1 MRDLFIPEIVEFL
14 FFMFVVMWWAIYTG
28 MKEDKNG

>member
-14 FFMFVVMWWAIYTG
+14 LWMFTVIWFGLWVAAR
-28 MKEDKNG
+28 EDKK